1 MRTDSATLV
10 PPRRLG
16 GLLRQSRVSA
26 GLELQELAGG
36 SELTVVDLDDIEH
49 GRRLVDDR
57 MLERLV
63 ALYGIEEAGLLPE
76 RSQLVIDL
84 DEGRVAIDDRD
95 AGGTDDMPTAEAIL
109 ARYLALVYHLRELPL
124 GTKIGLRDADVDVLA
139 TALGL
144 TPSDVED
151 RLFALMADEDTVA
164 RDQQRIRRRLLMP
177 IVGVVIAAVSS
188 GVLLLVAEDDPVVE
202 NAPVATEAATSA
214 EVSVAPVAGTDV
226 VTDIGTGGAVEVNP
240 AVQTEIGTP
249 AVETNPNS

>member
-16 GLLRQSRVSA
+16 GLLRQSRVAA
-26 GLELQELAGG
+26 GLELQQLAGG
-36 SELTVVDLDDIEH
+36 TELTAVDLDDIEH

-95 AGGTDDMPTAEAIL
+95 AGGADDLATTDAIL

-144 TPSDVED
+144 TPSDVEV

-188 GVLLLVAEDDPVVE
+188 GVLLLVAEDESVVE
-202 NAPVATEAATSA
+202 DAPVATEAATA
-214 EVSVAPVAGTDV
+214 GEVSMAADGGVA
-226 VTDIGTGGAVEVNP
+226 TDIGTGGAVEVNP
-240 AVQTEIGTP
+240 AVPTQIGTA